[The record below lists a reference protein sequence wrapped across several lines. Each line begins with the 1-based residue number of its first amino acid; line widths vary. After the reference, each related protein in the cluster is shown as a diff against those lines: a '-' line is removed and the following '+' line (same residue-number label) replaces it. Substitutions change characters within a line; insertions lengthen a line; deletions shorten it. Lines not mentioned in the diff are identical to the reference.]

1 TLGTNIDQIWV
12 NGELVQ
18 DDDEFTVALPSFLA
32 AGGDNF
38 RALRHGINDQQTALI
53 DTDAFTNYL
62 EEELDST
69 VAPRFDK
76 QAVQIAGLEAS
87 YDVNENLSV
96 ELSGLQLQSYGTP
109 DLEGEELSV
118 NLVADNPGT
127 VEAGTVEV

>member
-1 TLGTNIDQIWV
+1 RRTPPPLRRCPYTTL
-12 NGELVQ
+12 
-18 DDDEFTVALPSFLA
+18 FRSFLA

-38 RALRHGINDQQTALI
+38 RALGNGINDQQTALI

-76 QAVQIAGLEAS
+76 QAVQIAGLEDS

-109 DLEGEELSV
+109 DL
-118 NLVADNPGT
+118 
-127 VEAGTVEV
+127 